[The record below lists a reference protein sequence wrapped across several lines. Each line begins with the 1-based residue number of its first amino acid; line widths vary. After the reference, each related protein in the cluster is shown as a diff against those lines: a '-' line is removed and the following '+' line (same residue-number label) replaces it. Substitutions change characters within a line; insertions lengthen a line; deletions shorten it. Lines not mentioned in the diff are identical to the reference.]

1 MKFSKE
7 LPSLVLTEQGHSSS
21 FRKNAKMG
29 LFNPCVEF
37 EFLGPNYFIWSGMKV
52 PFPDS
57 VMNWPINWLISTHSE
72 ERKKEY
78 KLNNPPDLS
87 AYPVENCIPKHA
99 FEVEHVENRKKSN
112 FTFLMHQ
119 NYSLNIMSLY
129 RMSICITEFAA
140 LGENL
145 NTEGSCLTLLLG
157 PGKKPH

>member
-1 MKFSKE
+1 MLWLLFEGRAIPALSEK
-7 LPSLVLTEQGHSSS
+7 LPKWHFLTRTWNLN
-21 FRKNAKMG
+21 FW
-29 LFNPCVEF
+29 
-37 EFLGPNYFIWSGMKV
+37 GPNYFIWSGMKV

-99 FEVEHVENRKKSN
+99 FKVEHVENRKKSN

-119 NYSLNIMSLY
+119 NYSLNIMSVY
-129 RMSICITEFAA
+129 GMSICFRHRA
-140 LGENL
+140 LSYGSKIILDHL
-145 NTEGSCLTLLLG
+145 NHFGLSKSFWSSTLRCQI
-157 PGKKPH
+157 